1 MGKMVKLSIPIDPA
15 KSVPVQMWKY
25 LASVFLIR
33 EYTKRQNKANKKVYV
48 TPKNLFTNYKIDFGY
63 DDAKH
68 TPYHNNRKPKL
79 LDDHEDA
86 SPSPSASPPYR
97 KSVATKAS
105 TSNPEE
111 LEPAENWTN

>member
-1 MGKMVKLSIPIDPA
+1 M
-15 KSVPVQMWKY
+15 
-25 LASVFLIR
+25 R
-33 EYTKRQNKANKKVYV
+33 RQNKANKKVYV